1 MAATFTIKR
10 HDTLPELVV
19 EVVNVALGEVYD
31 FTDVTAAK
39 FLMYSDTDP
48 PVQKVDAVA
57 VVVTPGTDGKLMHSF
72 SASDTDTAGDYIAE
86 FTATFIDGS
95 KITAPHDG
103 YIRVRV
109 VADLDDE

>member
-19 EVVNVALGEVYD
+19 AVSNVATGETYD

-39 FLMYSDTDP
+39 FLMYS
-48 PVQKVDAVA
+48 
-57 VVVTPGTDGKLMHSF
+57 F
-72 SASDTDTAGDYIAE
+72 NASDTDTAGDYIAE
-86 FTATFIDGS
+86 FTAAFIDGS